1 MAQGLRP
8 DWFGRSSAARTPAR
22 SAHSRRERWL
32 RLLGSIAC
40 AAAVALAAP
49 ASAQLGGSG
58 GSGSGFDLRLG
69 GAFGAPR
76 NAATFNVFFQGGS
89 LRLDAAGQEVV
100 ALVADFVR
108 TSGAKRVV
116 VISNPSLQGGEIRDL
131 ASVRASAVV
140 IELRRNRLP
149 PGVTVTERGDTEGSY
164 VPSGRPGVTDL
175 LDARVEI
182 LVIP

>member
-1 MAQGLRP
+1 MAKGSRP
-8 DWFGRSSAARTPAR
+8 ATLERTLPAR
-22 SAHSRRERWL
+22 APLVAGRR
-32 RLLGSIAC
+32 RLLVRAL
-40 AAAVALAAP
+40 LAASASGMLLAFALP
-49 ASAQLGGSG
+49 AFGQLGGT

-69 GAFGAPR
+69 GSFGAPR

-108 TSGAKRVV
+108 TSGAKRVTI
-116 VISNPSLQGGEIRDL
+116 ISNPSLQGGEVRDL

-149 PGVTVTERGDTEGSY
+149 PGVTVNERGDTEGSY
-164 VPSGRPGVTDL
+164 VPTGRPGVTDL

-182 LVIP
+182 QVTP